1 MIYGKF
7 GEKCSSNCLT
17 RAFLILALT
26 LASFFMF
33 VDLKPTSVYAGS
45 GTVYFIPV
53 SGDVDRG
60 LENFVSR
67 GLDEARKSRADAV
80 VLEQDA
86 VVALFEFGGDQV
98 AERLA
103 SRNLVTG
110 ESDVAADFGSLGQE
124 RGVGLAARDAEGDE
138 RRRMCVKHRF

>member
-1 MIYGKF
+1 MTDLIYGKF
-7 GEKCSSNCLT
+7 GKKCSSNCLIRT
-17 RAFLILALT
+17 FLILALA

-67 GLDEARKSRADAV
+67 GLEEARKSRADAV
-80 VLEQDA
+80 VLEIDT
-86 VVALFEFGGDQV
+86 FGGYVDSAV
-98 AERLA
+98 KI
-103 SRNLVTG
+103 
-110 ESDVAADFGSLGQE
+110 
-124 RGVGLAARDAEGDE
+124 RD
-138 RRRMCVKHRF
+138 